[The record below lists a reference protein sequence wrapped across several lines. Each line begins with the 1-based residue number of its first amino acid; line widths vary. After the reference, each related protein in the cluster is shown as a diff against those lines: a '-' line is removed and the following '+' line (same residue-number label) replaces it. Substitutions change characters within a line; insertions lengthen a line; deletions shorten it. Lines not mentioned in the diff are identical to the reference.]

1 MTEITL
7 NSEQLK
13 DVLKSAIVELLQD
26 NKEEFYKLF
35 AEIFEDLAIERAISL
50 GEACAN
56 EEGETTELVSREAI
70 LPYRKNQILESR
82 S

>member
-1 MTEITL
+1 MMAEITL

-35 AEIFEDLAIERAISL
+35 AEIFEDLAMERAISL
-50 GEACAN
+50 GEAYTN

-70 LPYRKNQILESR
+70 FSILKLQS
-82 S
+82 